1 MPQLV
6 YWTVLDLLTT
16 YGEDIM
22 PKGAPLP
29 QDTTAVVG
37 VPAPDGINLNQIAGG
52 AAGNPLMAIILGAVA
67 VLGGKKVW
75 DFWKQKQELAHEE
88 KMKQLE
94 IQASAG
100 AGVHAECEAKR
111 KDLEASVAALK
122 FKAEELEQRCAKA
135 EKKLA
140 ASFDEDAPS
149 TTDLDATLKKLA
161 KRVKSLEDSAA
172 DEDEDEDEKPAKKPV
187 AKKPVKK

>member
-1 MPQLV
+1 
-6 YWTVLDLLTT
+6 
-16 YGEDIM
+16 M
-22 PKGAPLP
+22 PKGTPLP

-37 VPAPDGINLNQIAGG
+37 VPPADGININQIAGG
-52 AAGNPLMAIILGAVA
+52 AGGSPLMAAILGVVA

-75 DFWKQKQELAHEE
+75 DFWKQKQELKHEE
-88 KMKQLE
+88 KMKEME

-135 EKKLA
+135 EKKIA
-140 ASFDEDAPS
+140 SSFDEDAPS
-149 TTDLDATLKKLA
+149 TTDLDASLKKLA
-161 KRVKSLEDSAA
+161 KRVKSLEDTLPE
-172 DEDEDEDEKPAKKPV
+172 EDEEEEEEPRKPSKPAAKTAAKP
-187 AKKPVKK
+187 APRRR